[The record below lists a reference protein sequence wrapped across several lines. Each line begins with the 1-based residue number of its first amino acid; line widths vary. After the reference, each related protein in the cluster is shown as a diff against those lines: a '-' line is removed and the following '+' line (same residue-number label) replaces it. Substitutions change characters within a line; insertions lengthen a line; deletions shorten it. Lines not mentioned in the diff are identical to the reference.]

1 MINARGLE
9 ISALV
14 PVLAFGGPA
23 SVDWNPTFLSSLFSY
38 NETFIDCAHL
48 ALTLHLITPTGLKR
62 KALTLKVIN
71 PTKRCISKT
80 QDLKG
85 VKKLPKTSVPTT
97 DVNLFLVII
106 SKANL
111 QGELDNSLESL
122 TAGGNQMAIIKTIY
136 HQNFFLCMCAYA

>member
-48 ALTLHLITPTGLKR
+48 ALTVHLITPTGLKE
-62 KALTLKVIN
+62 
-71 PTKRCISKT
+71 
-80 QDLKG
+80 KG
-85 VKKLPKTSVPTT
+85 
-97 DVNLFLVII
+97 
-106 SKANL
+106 
-111 QGELDNSLESL
+111 
-122 TAGGNQMAIIKTIY
+122 IKT
-136 HQNFFLCMCAYA
+136 